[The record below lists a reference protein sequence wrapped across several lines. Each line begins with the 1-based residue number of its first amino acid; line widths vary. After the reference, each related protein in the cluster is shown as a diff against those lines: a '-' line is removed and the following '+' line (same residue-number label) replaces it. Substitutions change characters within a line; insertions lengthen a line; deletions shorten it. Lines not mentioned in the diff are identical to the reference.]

1 MTRTGQEGSAWPVYS
16 FSFEVSSILPDR
28 FVCRRIQVS
37 ADSGMPLVM
46 KIVAAAAFRIA
57 PEDLPVML
65 RNLNEAILIAQA
77 NSVARL

>member
-1 MTRTGQEGSAWPVYS
+1 
-16 FSFEVSSILPDR
+16 
-28 FVCRRIQVS
+28 
-37 ADSGMPLVM
+37 MPLVM
-46 KIVAAAAFRIA
+46 KIVAAAAFRIS